1 MSDTLFKAV
10 EGADEPGRELAAQ
23 NDRLLET
30 VLASGNIEVLERF
43 IALRDKQE
51 ERAARI
57 AFQEHFAAMQ
67 PELPVIK
74 KTKDVK
80 SRSGKHI
87 YSYSPIEDIQA
98 ALKPLLKQYGF
109 SYSWREEEIANGKRT
124 WFDLM
129 GWGHTK
135 SNFFDAP
142 MLAPITTRDGDA
154 VTNAVQAAR
163 ATSSYGKRNSMVDG
177 LGLII
182 EDEDTDGASIDLEP
196 ELIAALDK
204 ITKAEDTEKLMDV
217 YKIAYERYSA
227 DQNKLRLVV
236 GEYNLAK
243 QRIIKGAPK

>member
-1 MSDTLFKAV
+1 
-10 EGADEPGRELAAQ
+10 
-23 NDRLLET
+23 
-30 VLASGNIEVLERF
+30 
-43 IALRDKQE
+43 
-51 ERAARI
+51 
-57 AFQEHFAAMQ
+57 
-67 PELPVIK
+67 
-74 KTKDVK
+74 
-80 SRSGKHI
+80 
-87 YSYSPIEDIQA
+87 
-98 ALKPLLKQYGF
+98 
-109 SYSWREEEIANGKRT
+109 
-124 WFDLM
+124 
-129 GWGHTK
+129 
-135 SNFFDAP
+135 
-142 MLAPITTRDGDA
+142 MLAPITTRAGDA

-243 QRIIKGAPK
+243 QRIVKGGSR